1 MVRLTK
7 INKKEI
13 YINADL
19 MEFIESTPDTLIT
32 LTTGKKILVSESVDE
47 VIKGIIE
54 FRRRIMNPDNL
65 KKK

>member
-47 VIKGIIE
+47 VIERIID
-54 FRRRIMNPDNL
+54 FKKRIMNPINL
-65 KKK
+65 KK